1 MYIGRFGVSNSK
13 VRPLPALIG
22 AEGVRRLLEL
32 DDGFPVEQLGALLV
46 HCGVAPVGHDA
57 DSNPLWADRSV
68 FEQREAILI
77 AYRRRMIGVDIEV
90 LADVIREVMTASADV
105 SLQRALDR
113 NLSGALDDMDG
124 RLDKLQES
132 AQGLF
137 RQQGA
142 NGQTLREVA
151 QLCSTVVG
159 EIRAGN
165 AAVKKDVAAALA
177 KFERHTEALMT
188 SVAAEMQGVRLTLNE
203 LSKRVR

>member
-1 MYIGRFGVSNSK
+1 MSK
-13 VRPLPALIG
+13 AKGGPLPALVG
-22 AEGVRRLLEL
+22 AEAVRGLLEL

-46 HCGVAPVGHDA
+46 HCGVSPVGHDA
-57 DSNPLWADRSV
+57 DRNPVWADRAV
-68 FEQREAILI
+68 VEAREAILI
-77 AYRRRMIGVDIEV
+77 AYRRRMMGVDIEV
-90 LADVIREVMTASADV
+90 LAEVMREVLTGAADV

-113 NLSGALDDMDG
+113 NLAGSLDDMDG
-124 RLDKLQES
+124 RLDKLQEA

-151 QLCSTVVG
+151 QLCASVVA

-177 KFERHTEALMT
+177 KFERQTEALME
-188 SVAAEMQGVRLTLNE
+188 SIAAELQGVRLSLNE
-203 LSKRVR
+203 LVKRSG

>member
-1 MYIGRFGVSNSK
+1 MSK
-13 VRPLPALIG
+13 LKGGPLPALIST
-22 AEGVRRLLEL
+22 EGVRGLLEL
-32 DDGFPVEQLGALLV
+32 DDSFPVEQLGALLL
-46 HCGVAPVGHDA
+46 HCGVTPVGHDA
-57 DSNPLWADRSV
+57 EGNPVWADRSV
-68 FEQREAILI
+68 VEHREAILI
-77 AYRRRMIGVDIEV
+77 AYRRRMTGVDIEV

-124 RLDKLQES
+124 RLDKLQEA

-159 EIRAGN
+159 EIRSGN
-165 AAVKKDVAAALA
+165 AAVKKDVAAALV
-177 KFERHTEALMT
+177 KFERQTEALMT
-188 SVAAEMQGVRLTLNE
+188 SVAAELQGVRLSLNE
-203 LSKRVR
+203 LAKRAG